1 MFSYIQVNVYSFSMY
16 ILTVKTTFVKACF
29 CAFKKVNIIFV
40 NIKSSSVLYYESNLF
55 VNPMTLFT
63 ALRYSTFNAVSE
75 AVQSHQHAEKSA
87 QEALQGPQGDA
98 LHHGIATRLQ
108 AFAGGL

>member
-1 MFSYIQVNVYSFSMY
+1 
-16 ILTVKTTFVKACF
+16 
-29 CAFKKVNIIFV
+29 
-40 NIKSSSVLYYESNLF
+40 
-55 VNPMTLFT
+55 MTLFT